1 MIDYYKILD
10 DIEGHKDQ
18 ELILLKDSIEK
29 DIKVQ
34 IDSFAAD
41 TEQLFQFAYHLR

>member
-1 MIDYYKILD
+1 MAKIMIDYYKILD

-18 ELILLKDSIEK
+18 SLVQMKDSILK
-29 DIKVQ
+29 DIKTQ

-41 TEQLFQFAYHLR
+41 TEQLF